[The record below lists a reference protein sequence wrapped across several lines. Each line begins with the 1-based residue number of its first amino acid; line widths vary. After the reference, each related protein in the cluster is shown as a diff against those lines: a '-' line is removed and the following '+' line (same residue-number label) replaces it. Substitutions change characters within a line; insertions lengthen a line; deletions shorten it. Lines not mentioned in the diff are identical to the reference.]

1 MKYLPIEPVW
11 LGLLAL
17 FLFAILLLLN
27 MLRSFSKGMINVIEE
42 FSVIANEQYAKR
54 KRRLD
59 AQMLGA
65 KERDRDQEQTA
76 LQEGDGAASYR
87 SLTAPAD

>member
-1 MKYLPIEPVW
+1 MNYLPIEPVW

-17 FLFAILLLLN
+17 FLFAVLLLLIL
-27 MLRSFSKGMINVIEE
+27 LRSFCEGMINVIED
-42 FSVIANEQYAKR
+42 FSAIANEQNAKR
-54 KRRLD
+54 KRCLD

-65 KERDRDQEQTA
+65 KERFRDEEQAA

-87 SLTAPAD
+87 PPTAPAD